1 LQLHSIVPPTPP
13 PSQQL
18 VVSGARTTTTVVSAQ
33 ATSASKLLRIL
44 EQHPNGMRQRDVQN
58 AMNISA
64 SSLLPLLQALL
75 NSKRV
80 EMYHLQRP
88 SPAAAA
94 VEAQRAQS
102 LANSD
107 PSNKSLA
114 IAAKEVHEAAR
125 DSTLPAEI
133 FYKCVSAEKAQQL
146 SDLTPDDQVVL
157 QIIERHGNA
166 GVWVRAIKQTSRFNQ
181 PQVTKIIKRLE
192 GRRLIKAVKSVVY
205 KWRKMYML
213 FDLEPAKQITGGP
226 WYTDQT
232 LDVEY
237 IAGLRKVVLEILEKK
252 NGLPATALEVASYIS
267 KGKISTITLTPRD
280 IVVIL
285 DSLVYDGLCDYSD
298 GSLVRQQSLRMA
310 SMSMFPGSGTA
321 LHVGRNEATLAACT
335 AEPKTHEE
343 LERELTEKVVGEG
356 GGEEESGAVS
366 RRMGVAR
373 ALLVQS
379 QEAKARGRVILLKRG
394 GAPESMIGLGGGFVR
409 RAQLSSM
416 LSTSLTLEDRVIKDE
431 IEGEDPRKGKEM
443 GAHRSL
449 SKFNPAAIT
458 SKDQLKRKSQKRRI
472 EDSSDE
478 DVVDDDDKA
487 VEDYDANESEDS
499 EELKMEEGGGDDVE
513 GGGEE
518 VDVDSDDNDA
528 LFVAETSS
536 AVAKSGDKKVKR
548 NSDRIAYE
556 DNEAVVED
564 DYNNESDGD
573 VDDQG
578 SNKEVEDF
586 EETGNRGKREGRKR
600 ASKSSNLKSK
610 GSRIG
615 FISSSDDSKRTE
627 DERVSHRG
635 YILVKGGRG
644 GAADHVTSTPCGV
657 CPVAAKC
664 EPGGLISPTSCI
676 YISQWMEF

>member
-1 LQLHSIVPPTPP
+1 
-13 PSQQL
+13 
-18 VVSGARTTTTVVSAQ
+18 VSAQ

-44 EQHPNGMRQRDVQN
+44 EQHPNGMRQRDVQT

-64 SSLLPLLQALL
+64 ASLLPLLQALL

-102 LANSD
+102 LANAD

-114 IAAKEVHEAAR
+114 IAAKEAHEAAR

-237 IAGLRKVVLEILEKK
+237 IAGLRKVVLEILGKK
-252 NGLPATALEVASYIS
+252 NGLPTTALEVASYIS

-285 DSLVYDGLCDYSD
+285 DSLVYDGLCDYCD

-321 LHVGRNEATLAACT
+321 LHVGRNEATLAACIT
-335 AEPKTHEE
+335 EPKTHEE
-343 LERELTEKVVGEG
+343 LERELTGKDVGDL
-356 GGEEESGAVS
+356 GGEEESGAIS

-416 LSTSLTLEDRVIKDE
+416 LSASLTLEDKVVKDE
-431 IEGEDPRKGKEM
+431 IEGEDLRKGKEI
-443 GAHRSL
+443 GLHRSIL
-449 SKFNPAAIT
+449 KLNSAAI
-458 SKDQLKRKSQKRRI
+458 SLKDQWKRKSRKRTI
-472 EDSSDE
+472 DDSSD
-478 DVVDDDDKA
+478 DGVVNDDDKA
-487 VEDYDANESEDS
+487 VEDYGANESDDS

-518 VDVDSDDNDA
+518 EDPDSDDDDA
-528 LFVAETSS
+528 SFVADTAS
-536 AVAKSGDKKVKR
+536 ALAKSEVKNVKR
-548 NSDRIAYE
+548 NSARIAYE
-556 DNEAVVED
+556 DNEAVSEY
-564 DYNNESDGD
+564 DYDNESNVNVDEEAKDKD
-573 VDDQG
+573 VDD
-578 SNKEVEDF
+578 D
-586 EETGNRGKREGRKR
+586 EEAVDRVKKEGRKG
-600 ASKSSNLKSK
+600 ASKSRNLNSK
-610 GSRIG
+610 GLRIG
-615 FISSSDDSKRTE
+615 LISSSDDLKHTE
-627 DERVSHRG
+627 VEHVSHRG

-644 GAADHVTSTPCGV
+644 GAADHVASTPCGV

>member
-1 LQLHSIVPPTPP
+1 
-13 PSQQL
+13 
-18 VVSGARTTTTVVSAQ
+18 
-33 ATSASKLLRIL
+33 
-44 EQHPNGMRQRDVQN
+44 MRQRDVQT

-64 SSLLPLLQALL
+64 ASLLPLLQALL

-94 VEAQRAQS
+94 EEAQRAQS
-102 LANSD
+102 LANAD

-114 IAAKEVHEAAR
+114 IAAKEAHEAAR

-133 FYKCVSAEKAQQL
+133 FYKCISAEKAQQL

-237 IAGLRKVVLEILEKK
+237 ISGLRKVVLEILEKK
-252 NGLPATALEVASYIS
+252 NGLPTTALEVASYIS

-280 IVVIL
+280 LLVIL

-321 LHVGRNEATLAACT
+321 LHVGRNEATLAACA

-343 LERELTEKVVGEG
+343 LERELTEKNVGELG
-356 GGEEESGAVS
+356 GGGESGAVS
-366 RRMGVAR
+366 RRIGVAR

-379 QEAKARGRVILLKRG
+379 QEAKTRGRVILLKRG
-394 GAPESMIGLGGGFVR
+394 GAQESMIGLGGGFVR

-416 LSTSLTLEDRVIKDE
+416 LSASLTLEDRVIKDE
-431 IEGEDPRKGKEM
+431 IEGEDPRKGKEI
-443 GAHRSL
+443 GLHRSI
-449 SKFNPAAIT
+449 SKLNSAAII
-458 SKDQLKRKSQKRRI
+458 SKDHLKRRSQKRRI

-478 DVVDDDDKA
+478 GVDDDEA
-487 VEDYDANESEDS
+487 VEDYEANESEDS
-499 EELKMEEGGGDDVE
+499 EELKMEEGGGDDIE

-528 LFVAETSS
+528 SSVADTAS
-536 AVAKSGDKKVKR
+536 AVAKSEDKNVKR
-548 NSDRIAYE
+548 NSPRIAYE
-556 DNEAVVED
+556 ENEAED
-564 DYNNESDGD
+564 DDGNKSNDNLNEEATNKD
-573 VDDQG
+573 VDD
-578 SNKEVEDF
+578 D
-586 EETGNRGKREGRKR
+586 EETVDSLKRDGRKG
-600 ASKSSNLKSK
+600 AFKSSILKSK

-615 FISSSDDSKRTE
+615 LISSSDDLKSTE
-627 DERVSHRG
+627 DERVSHRE
-635 YILVKGGRG
+635 YILVKRGRG

-676 YISQWMEF
+676 YISQWVEF

>member
-1 LQLHSIVPPTPP
+1 
-13 PSQQL
+13 
-18 VVSGARTTTTVVSAQ
+18 
-33 ATSASKLLRIL
+33 
-44 EQHPNGMRQRDVQN
+44 MRQRDVQT

-64 SSLLPLLQALL
+64 ASLLPLLQALL

-88 SPAAAA
+88 SPSVAA

-102 LANSD
+102 LANAD

-114 IAAKEVHEAAR
+114 AAAKEAHEAAR
-125 DSTLPAEI
+125 NATLPAEI

-232 LDVEY
+232 LDTEY
-237 IAGLRKVVLEILEKK
+237 IVGLRKVVLEILEKK
-252 NGLPATALEVASYIS
+252 NGVPVEAVDVASYIS

-285 DSLVYDGLCDYSD
+285 DSLVYDGLCDYAD
-298 GSLVRQQSLRMA
+298 GSLVRQQSLRFA
-310 SMSMFPGSGTA
+310 SMALFPGSGTS
-321 LHVGRNEATLAACT
+321 LHVGRNEATLAACV

-343 LERELTEKVVGEG
+343 IERELTERDYVSGDLNDVGVDG
-356 GGEEESGAVS
+356 GGEGEGAVS

-379 QEAKARGRVILLKRG
+379 QEAKTRGRVILLKRG

-416 LSTSLTLEDRVIKDE
+416 LSASLTLEDKVTKDE
-431 IEGEDPRKGKEM
+431 IDGEEVNEKGVSRT
-443 GAHRSL
+443 A
-449 SKFNPAAIT
+449 SKLNTVAIN
-458 SKDQLKRKSQKRRI
+458 SKANLKQKSRKRRI
-472 EDSSDE
+472 DDSSD
-478 DVVDDDDKA
+478 
-487 VEDYDANESEDS
+487 DS
-499 EELKMEEGGGDDVE
+499 EEDGEDNDANDSDDSEEVKMEEGGGGEVEE
-513 GGGEE
+513 GGEGGIVVNADEDE
-518 VDVDSDDNDA
+518 GISEDDA
-528 LFVAETSS
+528 SS
-536 AVAKSGDKKVKR
+536 AVARGASKGKR
-548 NSDRIAYE
+548 ATSRIAYE
-556 DNEAVVED
+556 EKEAIDDGDGGDSDEKLAESDED
-564 DYNNESDGD
+564 D
-573 VDDQG
+573 DD
-578 SNKEVEDF
+578 
-586 EETGNRGKREGRKR
+586 EEEFKTDDNVKRDGRKCSSKSNHPKSR
-600 ASKSSNLKSK
+600 GSHTGLPTSADASKHVN
-610 GSRIG
+610 
-615 FISSSDDSKRTE
+615 
-627 DERVSHRG
+627 DELVSHRE
-635 YILVKGGRG
+635 YVLVKGGRG
-644 GAADHVTSTPCGV
+644 GAVDHVTLTPCGV
-657 CPVAAKC
+657 CPVASKC